1 MEIDHVVYGV
11 RDLEEA
17 ASRIQDELGLGSV
30 PGGRHPGWGTGN
42 RIVPLGRQYVEL
54 LAALDRDEAERSTL
68 GQSLLAAVADGDRFL
83 VWCVS
88 TDDVEGVAARLDL
101 PVTDGT
107 RERPDGTVLR
117 WRSAGM
123 ERALAEPSLP
133 FFIRWDVPEELH
145 PGRMEAGHTARP
157 QGIEWLE
164 IGGDAFRL
172 NDWLDGSE
180 LPIRVI
186 GGPPGVLAVGIAA
199 QPDEIVLR

>member
-17 ASRIQDELGLGSV
+17 ASRIRDEFGLASA

-42 RIVPLGRQYVEL
+42 RIVPLGRNYVEL
-54 LAALDRDEAERSTL
+54 LAAVDRDEAEGSTL

-88 TDDVEGVAARLDL
+88 TDEVNGVAARLDL
-101 PVTDGT
+101 RVTDGS

-117 WRSAGM
+117 WRSAGL

-133 FFIRWDVPEELH
+133 FFIRWDVPEDLH
-145 PGRMEAGHTARP
+145 PGRMEADHVARP

-164 IGGDAFRL
+164 IGGDALRL
-172 NDWLDGSE
+172 NEWLDGSE

>member
-17 ASRIQDELGLGSV
+17 ASRIRDEFGLASA

-42 RIVPLGRQYVEL
+42 RIVPLGRNYVEL
-54 LAALDRDEAERSTL
+54 LAAVDRDEAEGSTL

-88 TDDVEGVAARLDL
+88 TDEVDGVAARLDL
-101 PVTDGT
+101 RVTDGS

-117 WRSAGM
+117 WRSAGL

-133 FFIRWDVPEELH
+133 FFIRWDVPEDLH
-145 PGRMEAGHTARP
+145 PGRMEADHVARP

-164 IGGDAFRL
+164 IGGDALRL
-172 NDWLDGSE
+172 NEWLDGSE